1 MSRPTIDEKAI
12 KGIGMTSQRTRNRL
26 MDRLREKGIK
36 NEDVLEVMS
45 KVPRHLFMDE
55 AMASRSYED
64 TALPIGYGQT
74 ISQPYIVARMTE
86 LLLAGERPLR
96 KVLEVGTGSGYQA
109 AILGAF
115 IPDLY
120 TVERIE
126 ALYKHTRDLLHALG
140 YRNITTRLSDGSWG
154 LKQNAPFDGIIVTAA
169 PETVPDALPEQ
180 LAIGAQLIIPAGPQ
194 DSAQS
199 LHIITRTGE
208 HNYNTKIMESVQ
220 FVPLIRD
227 SSQ

>member
-1 MSRPTIDEKAI
+1 MSRPVIDDKAI

-26 MDRLREKGIK
+26 MDRLREKGIS
-36 NEDVLEVMS
+36 NEAVLDVMS

-86 LLLAGERPLR
+86 LLLAGERPLH
-96 KVLEVGTGSGYQA
+96 KVLEIGTGSGYQA

-120 TVERIE
+120 TVERID
-126 ALYKHTRDLLHALG
+126 ALYKQTRDLLHDLG
-140 YRNITTRLSDGSWG
+140 YRNITTKLSDGSWG
-154 LKQNAPFDGIIVTAA
+154 LKKNAPFDGIIVTAA
-169 PETVPDALPEQ
+169 PETVPEALPEQ
-180 LAIGAQLIIPAGPQ
+180 LAIGARLIIPTGPQ
-194 DSAQS
+194 GSAQS
-199 LHIITRTGE
+199 LQIITRTGE
-208 HNYNTKIMESVQ
+208 NTYDTEITESVQ
-220 FVPLIRD
+220 FVPLVRD
-227 SSQ
+227 